1 MSLLDQIKR
10 TGDIR
15 KIDPEDYDALA
26 AEIREFLVKKVS
38 EHGGH
43 LASNLGAVELTMA
56 LHLAYDPAY
65 DKIIWDVGH
74 QCYTHKLL
82 TGRRAGFD
90 SLREF
95 GGMSGF
101 PKRRESG
108 TDVYE
113 TGHSTTSLSAA
124 LGMVEARDLFGD
136 HYHVVA
142 VIGDG
147 SATGGMAF
155 EAMNNASEIPSNF
168 VIVLNDN
175 NMSISPSKGGL
186 KKHLSN
192 IRVAKGYN
200 DLKEDVADRLSRVR
214 GGEHAI
220 RVLKRMKGHVKH
232 AMIGDT
238 SIFDNLGLTYIG
250 PIDGHDVRTMAHV
263 FRQVRNINH
272 PVLVHVVTQKG
283 RGYAP
288 ARKHPDIFHGVSKF
302 DPETG
307 KPCGEKT
314 LTYTDVFSKTIA
326 RLGAEHSELVCI
338 TAAMREGV
346 GLTRFARKFPD
357 RFFDVGIA
365 EEHAVTFAAG
375 MAACGLRPV
384 VAVYST
390 FLQRAYDQIMMDVCL
405 QELPVIFA
413 IDRAGLVGADGE
425 THQGAYDLSYL
436 SHMPNMTVIAPGDVY
451 ELEAALE
458 FAVSHAEGPIA
469 IRYPRGGAEKC
480 EEIRS
485 PFEYGKGVIVKEGHD
500 IAILAVGS
508 MLRNAWYAAEI
519 LEQQGF
525 ALTVVNARFVK
536 PLDTGMLDRLAE
548 THGLI
553 VTYEDNAVIGGFG
566 DMTDVYMLENHPD
579 IHMLNLGI
587 PDSFVEHGS
596 VDRLQ
601 KKLGLDPESAAA
613 RIRDAWRPEN

>member
-314 LTYTDVFSKTIA
+314 LTYTDVFSKTIT

-525 ALTVVNARFVK
+525 APTVVNARFVK